1 MNQNARLLQS
11 VFALMSLISFCF
23 FAFVPFSLLCLLL
36 LERCLVDLPHGLAVQ
51 FVVIFDAALIPLIC
65 SQFLQRPKRT
75 YPAHPWQSRT
85 VPDLQCLDATE
96 LTRVLLPNQYD
107 KSCRSFL
114 DGVGPC
120 KRQFGNRNVCQGL
133 SLDLSSVLSSTCH
146 SRDLILEIHP

>member
-1 MNQNARLLQS
+1 
-11 VFALMSLISFCF
+11 MSLISFCF
-23 FAFVPFSLLCLLL
+23 FAFVPFFLLCLLL

-75 YPAHPWQSRT
+75 YPAHTMAESDRSRSP
-85 VPDLQCLDATE
+85 VPGRNRADPGAPCPTST
-96 LTRVLLPNQYD
+96 TRAAVL
-107 KSCRSFL
+107 SSM
-114 DGVGPC
+114 VWGPC